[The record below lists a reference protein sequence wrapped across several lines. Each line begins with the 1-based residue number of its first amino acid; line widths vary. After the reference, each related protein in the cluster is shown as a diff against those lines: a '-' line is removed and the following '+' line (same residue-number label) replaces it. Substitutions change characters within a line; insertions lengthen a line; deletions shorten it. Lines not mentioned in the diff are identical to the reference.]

1 MKDKE
6 QIREGLKGSP
16 KLKKF
21 LDWIIINQKL
31 FSTHQFFLFLSKS

>member
-6 QIREGLKGSP
+6 QIRDGLKGSP
-16 KLKKF
+16 KLKNF
-21 LDWIIINQKL
+21 LDWIIMNRML

>member
-6 QIREGLKGSP
+6 QIRQGLKGSP

-21 LDWIIINQKL
+21 LDWIIMNRML

>member
-21 LDWIIINQKL
+21 LDWIIMNRMIL
-31 FSTHQFFLFLSKS
+31 STHQFFSILSKS

>member
-1 MKDKE
+1 MDNKE
-6 QIREGLKGSP
+6 QIRQGLKGSP

-21 LDWIIINQKL
+21 LDWIIMNRML